1 MLVRAFSLTFDL
13 LSFHSSPGFLPC
25 QILPE
30 ETPTQEQEPDSPLND
45 PVDIKG
51 DPIDS
56 LAQHATDGKEV
67 KRPFYSS
74 TIIMN

>member
-13 LSFHSSPGFLPC
+13 LGFHSSPGFLPC

-30 ETPTQEQEPDSPLND
+30 ETPTQEQEPDSTLND
-45 PVDIKG
+45 PIGVKG
-51 DPIDS
+51 DHVDS
-56 LAQHATDGKEV
+56 PVQHATNGKEV

-74 TIIMN
+74 AIIMN